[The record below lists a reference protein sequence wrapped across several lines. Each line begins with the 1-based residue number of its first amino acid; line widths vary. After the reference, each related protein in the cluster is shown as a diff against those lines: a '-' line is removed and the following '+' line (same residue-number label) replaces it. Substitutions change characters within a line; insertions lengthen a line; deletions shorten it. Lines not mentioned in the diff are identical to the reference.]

1 MVPILY
7 IKQDSAIQ
15 LSWEDFENERM
26 RLSIP
31 AFFGIKSNAEVTSAF
46 KFQLF
51 THAQLLKK
59 QCNISLRN
67 ATQDIENAKIRSL
80 DGYNE
85 QDPGKTNL
93 GNAGGRN
100 I

>member
-7 IKQDSAIQ
+7 IKQDSAIR

-46 KFQLF
+46 KF
-51 THAQLLKK
+51 
-59 QCNISLRN
+59 
-67 ATQDIENAKIRSL
+67 
-80 DGYNE
+80 
-85 QDPGKTNL
+85 
-93 GNAGGRN
+93 
-100 I
+100 